1 MLKNS
6 EYFKVSVE
14 YKSTRHT
21 KYLCNYHFVW
31 IPKYRRDLLVEEVA
45 EYIKE
50 ILKLIAKELG
60 CEIIALEV
68 MPDHIHLF
76 VNCPPRYSPSYLA
89 NYFKGKSARLVLK
102 KFPELRKHTKGKLW
116 TRSYFVSTAGNVSS
130 ETIRKYIEE
139 QWRRENEKN

>member
-1 MLKNS
+1 M
-6 EYFKVSVE
+6 E

-50 ILKLIAKELG
+50 VLKSIAKELG

-102 KFPELRKHTKGKLW
+102 KFPELRKYTKGKLW

>member
-1 MLKNS
+1 VK
-6 EYFKVSVE
+6 
-14 YKSTRHT
+14 YKSTRHA
-21 KYLCNYHFVW
+21 KYLCNHHFVW
-31 IPKYRRDLLVEEVA
+31 VPKYRRDLLIEEVA

-50 ILKLIAKELG
+50 VLKAIAKELS

-89 NYFKGKSARLVLK
+89 NYFKGKSAGLVLK
-102 KFPELRKHTKGKLW
+102 RFPDLRKSATEKLW

-130 ETIRKYIEE
+130 EIIRKYFEE
-139 QWRRENEKN
+139 

>member
-1 MLKNS
+1 
-6 EYFKVSVE
+6 
-14 YKSTRHT
+14 
-21 KYLCNYHFVW
+21 
-31 IPKYRRDLLVEEVA
+31 LVEEVA

-102 KFPELRKHTKGKLW
+102 KFPELRTNGKLW

-139 QWRRENEKN
+139 QWGKEGEKN

>member
-1 MLKNS
+1 MK
-6 EYFKVSVE
+6 
-14 YKSTRHT
+14 YKSTRYV

-50 ILKLIAKELG
+50 VLKLIAKDLG

-68 MPDHIHLF
+68 MPAHIHLF

-89 NYFKGKSARLVLK
+89 NYFKGEVC
-102 KFPELRKHTKGKLW
+102 
-116 TRSYFVSTAGNVSS
+116 
-130 ETIRKYIEE
+130 
-139 QWRRENEKN
+139 

>member
-1 MLKNS
+1 M
-6 EYFKVSVE
+6 
-14 YKSTRHT
+14 

-31 IPKYRRDLLVEEVA
+31 IPKYRRDLLVEDVA

-50 ILKLIAKELG
+50 VLKTIAKELG

-68 MPDHIHLF
+68 MPDHVHLF
-76 VNCPPRYSPSYLA
+76 ISCPPRYSPSYLA

-102 KFPELRKHTKGKLW
+102 KFPELRKYTKGKLW
-116 TRSYFVSTAGNVSS
+116 TRSYFVSTAGIVSS

-139 QWRRENEKN
+139 QWGKESEKN

>member
-1 MLKNS
+1 M
-6 EYFKVSVE
+6 E
-14 YKSTRHT
+14 YKSTRHER
-21 KYLCNYHFVW
+21 YLCNYHFVW
-31 IPKYRRDLLVEEVA
+31 IPKYRRDVLVGEIVEYTKEV
-45 EYIKE
+45 
-50 ILKLIAKELG
+50 LKSIADGLG
-60 CEIIALEV
+60 CEIIALKV

-102 KFPELRKHTKGKLW
+102 KFPELRKYTKLW

-139 QWRRENEKN
+139 QWVKEGEKD